1 MQINGSFEE
10 FSNYIKSNYDIN
22 DKLIEI
28 KYEHSKRVANLMI
41 LIASKMNL
49 SKREML
55 LAYFIGLFH
64 DLGRFEQA
72 VREHKFDNS
81 NFDHAAYSNK
91 ILFKDDFISNFDIPH
106 ELYDVIKTAVY
117 FHNKKDIPNDLEGSY
132 ELYTK
137 LIRDADKIDI
147 IRVMT
152 ENFKQSFTSVPKNEI
167 MDAYL
172 NNQTIDTKLIENL
185 SERVVL
191 NLSFMKDLYFL
202 ESKEVLSKTGNKEK
216 YLESVLVDTKLE
228 EMFLFLVS
236 QIDRKE
242 KKYVK

>member
-10 FSNYIKSNYDIN
+10 FSNYVKSNYDLS

-72 VREHKFDNS
+72 VIEHKFDNS
-81 NFDHAAYSNK
+81 SFDHGLYSNK
-91 ILFKDDFISNFDIPH
+91 ILFEEGFIDKFNIPH
-106 ELYDVIKTAVY
+106 ELYDVIKVAIY
-117 FHNKKDIPNDLEGSY
+117 YHNKKDIPNDLKGSY
-132 ELYTK
+132 ELFTK

-172 NNQTIDTKLIENL
+172 NNQTIDSKLIENL

-202 ESKEVLSKTGNKEK
+202 ESREVLESTGNKEK
-216 YLESVLVDTKLE
+216 YLDSVLVDENLE

-236 QIDRKE
+236 QINRKE

>member
-10 FSNYIKSNYDIN
+10 CSNYVKSNYDIN

-91 ILFKDDFISNFDIPH
+91 ILFQDDFISKFDIPH
-106 ELYDVIKTAVY
+106 ELYDVINALQ
-117 FHNKKDIPNDLEGSY
+117 I
-132 ELYTK
+132 
-137 LIRDADKIDI
+137 
-147 IRVMT
+147 
-152 ENFKQSFTSVPKNEI
+152 
-167 MDAYL
+167 
-172 NNQTIDTKLIENL
+172 
-185 SERVVL
+185 
-191 NLSFMKDLYFL
+191 
-202 ESKEVLSKTGNKEK
+202 
-216 YLESVLVDTKLE
+216 
-228 EMFLFLVS
+228 FLFS
-236 QIDRKE
+236 SK
-242 KKYVK
+242 VKSILILFISILYSFNSYCSLAKFSSIHREIHQL

>member
-1 MQINGSFEE
+1 
-10 FSNYIKSNYDIN
+10 
-22 DKLIEI
+22 
-28 KYEHSKRVANLMI
+28 
-41 LIASKMNL
+41 
-49 SKREML
+49 
-55 LAYFIGLFH
+55 
-64 DLGRFEQA
+64 
-72 VREHKFDNS
+72 
-81 NFDHAAYSNK
+81 
-91 ILFKDDFISNFDIPH
+91 
-106 ELYDVIKTAVY
+106 
-117 FHNKKDIPNDLEGSY
+117 
-132 ELYTK
+132 
-137 LIRDADKIDI
+137 
-147 IRVMT
+147 MT

-172 NNQTIDTKLIENL
+172 NNQTIDSRLIENL

-216 YLESVLVDTKLE
+216 YLESVLVDDKLE